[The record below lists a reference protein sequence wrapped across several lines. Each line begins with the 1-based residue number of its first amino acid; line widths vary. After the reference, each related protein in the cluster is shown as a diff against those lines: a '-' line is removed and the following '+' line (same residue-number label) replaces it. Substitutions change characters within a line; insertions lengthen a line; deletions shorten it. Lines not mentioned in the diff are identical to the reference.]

1 MLGTVIGRMLLKVPL
16 GVPLKGR
23 RAAGDGGLVRLLGR
37 GEPAHLVQAAQDAM
51 AEEQRDHQ
59 KGGHKPPPER
69 AGRVFPHEAGIGHGN
84 IVPRITPVGYM
95 DTYRRVARGVPC
107 SGSGPGRIV
116 KR

>member
-1 MLGTVIGRMLLKVPL
+1 MIGRVLLGVSL
-16 GVPLKGR
+16 RVPLKGR
-23 RAAGDGGLVRLLGR
+23 RAAGAGNLVRLLG
-37 GEPAHLVQAAQDAM
+37 GGGPAHLVQAAQDAV

-59 KGGHKPPPER
+59 KAGHEPPPER
-69 AGRVFPHEAGIGHGN
+69 SGRVFPHEAGIGHEN

-95 DTYRRVARGVPC
+95 DTNRRVARGVPC

>member
-1 MLGTVIGRMLLKVPL
+1 M
-16 GVPLKGR
+16 
-23 RAAGDGGLVRLLGR
+23 RLLGR
-37 GEPAHLVQAAQDAM
+37 GGPAHLVQAAQDAV

-69 AGRVFPHEAGIGHGN
+69 AGRVFPHEAGIGHEN
-84 IVPRITPVGYM
+84 IVPRITPMGYM
-95 DTYRRVARGVPC
+95 DTARGVTC